1 MSCCLSSSGLLRP
14 LRLMSVNFTLP
25 ELARWPNPWAILKLH
40 HSSGLY
46 RPQPP
51 IALPEAPAGALGD
64 DGVQSLDDR
73 RIPDRPSHGG
83 LVACRP
89 RETHDP
95 ASSDARQVVLT
106 DQHRDR
112 AALGGRRHNFR
123 DSTSLIAAFSS
134 AKSAYLR
141 FSRLFSASSSLTCFS
156 SLTDMPAYLLF
167 H

>member
-1 MSCCLSSSGLLRP
+1 MNALVRPGTTSG
-14 LRLMSVNFTLP
+14 
-25 ELARWPNPWAILKLH
+25 
-40 HSSGLY
+40 
-46 RPQPP
+46 PQPP
-51 IALPEAPAGALGD
+51 IALPEAPAGVLGD
-64 DGVQSLDDR
+64 EGVQSVDDR
-73 RIPDRPSHGG
+73 RLPDRPGHGG

-89 RETHDP
+89 RETYDP
-95 ASSDARQVVLT
+95 ASSDARQAVLT

-134 AKSAYLR
+134 AKSAYIR